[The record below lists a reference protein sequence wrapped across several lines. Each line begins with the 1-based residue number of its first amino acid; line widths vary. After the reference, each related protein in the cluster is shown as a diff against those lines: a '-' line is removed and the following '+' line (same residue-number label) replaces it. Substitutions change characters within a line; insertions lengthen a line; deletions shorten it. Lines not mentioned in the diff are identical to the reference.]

1 MTRPDTTQARL
12 HTAEKARKDNDMK
25 RSGWMARGSRIGLTS
40 AGILVAATGAA
51 LAHGA
56 DGGVAVAVEGAPSW
70 SLSPVYHILV
80 AHFPVGLWMTAYLFI
95 LIRSF
100 SDSKFAVRVQN
111 AIWPVAAL
119 GTLVGFVTYGLG
131 LTIYPWSA
139 ITESP
144 LGRNH
149 IMLATWTLS
158 YWTVMSVLGYRFR
171 RHLFEGAQRWITFTL
186 ATIGAIVITITG
198 TLGGSLTGTP
208 SLVTKSLS
216 WIGWN
221 VYMTFYLPTWMLA
234 VYVAGAL
241 LLIAIGIIGW
251 KRRV

>member
-1 MTRPDTTQARL
+1 MKRIAWMTR
-12 HTAEKARKDNDMK
+12 
-25 RSGWMARGSRIGLTS
+25 SRRIALTS
-40 AGILVAATGAA
+40 AGLLVAATGAA

-56 DGGVAVAVEGAPSW
+56 DGGVTVAVEGAPSW
-70 SLSPVYHILV
+70 SLSPVYHILM
-80 AHFPVGLWMTAYLFI
+80 AHFPVALWMAAYLFI
-95 LIRSF
+95 LIRCL
-100 SDSKFAVRVQN
+100 SDSQFAVRLQKAV
-111 AIWPVAAL
+111 WPLAAL
-119 GTLVGFVTYGLG
+119 GTLAGFVTYGLG

-158 YWTVMSVLGYRFR
+158 YWTAMSVLGYRFR
-171 RHLFEGAQRWITFTL
+171 RHLFEGGQRWITLVL

-216 WIGWN
+216 WIGWD
-221 VYMTFYLPTWMLA
+221 VYMTFYLPTWML
-234 VYVAGAL
+234 VTYGVGAIA
-241 LLIAIGIIGW
+241 LIAIGIAGR
-251 KRRV
+251 RRV

>member
-1 MTRPDTTQARL
+1 MNRPADTQNPSTN
-12 HTAEKARKDNDMK
+12 ARKEADMK
-25 RSGWMARGSRIGLTS
+25 RPGLMRRGRRIGLAT
-40 AGILVAATGAA
+40 AALMLAATGAA
-51 LAHGA
+51 LAHSEG
-56 DGGVAVAVEGAPSW
+56 GGVAVAVEGTPAF

-100 SDSKFAVRVQN
+100 SDSEFAVRLQK

-119 GTLVGFVTYGLG
+119 GTLAGFVTYSLG

-171 RHLFEGAQRWITFTL
+171 RNLFDGGQRWVTFTL
-186 ATIGAIVITITG
+186 ATIGALVITITG

-216 WIGWN
+216 YIGWN
-221 VYMTFYLPTWMLA
+221 VYMTFYLPTWMLLVYGLGA
-234 VYVAGAL
+234 V
-241 LLIAIGIIGW
+241 LLIAIGIVGW
-251 KRRV
+251 RRHA

>member
-1 MTRPDTTQARL
+1 MNRQPASQKPAHHVGKDDT
-12 HTAEKARKDNDMK
+12 MK
-25 RSGWMARGSRIGLTS
+25 RSRMMQRGRQIGLA
-40 AGILVAATGAA
+40 AGALTLLAASAA
-51 LAHGA
+51 LAHSEG
-56 DGGVAVAVEGAPSW
+56 GGVAVAVEGEAAF
-70 SLSPVYHILV
+70 SLSSVYHILV
-80 AHFPVGLWMTAYLFI
+80 AHFPVALWITAYLFI
-95 LIRSF
+95 LIRTF
-100 SDSKFAVRVQN
+100 SDSEFAVRLQK

-119 GTLVGFVTYGLG
+119 GTVAGFVTYGLG
-131 LTIYPWSA
+131 LTIYQWSA

-158 YWTVMSVLGYRFR
+158 YWTVMSILGYRFR
-171 RHLFEGAQRWITFTL
+171 RHLFEGAQRWVTFSL

-221 VYMTFYLPTWMLA
+221 VYMTFYLPTWML
-234 VYVAGAL
+234 VVFFAGAA
-241 LLIAIGIIGW
+241 LLIVIGVMGS

>member
-1 MTRPDTTQARL
+1 MTRPIETPPLSMTD
-12 HTAEKARKDNDMK
+12 RKEDAMT
-25 RSGWMARGSRIGLTS
+25 RPGVMRRGRRIGLTT
-40 AGILVAATGAA
+40 AALMLVATGAA
-51 LAHGA
+51 LAHSEG
-56 DGGVAVAVEGAPSW
+56 GGVTMAVEGTPSW

-80 AHFPVGLWMTAYLFI
+80 AHFPVGLWVTAYLFI
-95 LIRSF
+95 LIRAL
-100 SDSKFAVRVQN
+100 SDSDFAVRVEK

-119 GTLVGFVTYGLG
+119 GTLAGFVTYSLG

-158 YWTVMSVLGYRFR
+158 YWTVMSLLGYRFR
-171 RHLFEGAQRWITFTL
+171 RHLFDGAQRWITLAL
-186 ATIGAIVITITG
+186 ATIGVAVITITG

-208 SLVTKSLS
+208 SLVTKSLG

-221 VYMTFYLPTWMLA
+221 VYMTFYLPNWMLA
-234 VYVAGAL
+234 VYFAGAV
-241 LLIAIGIIGW
+241 LLIAIGWIGW

>member
-1 MTRPDTTQARL
+1 MTLSNSTLALPG
-12 HTAEKARKDNDMK
+12 TAAKARKEIDMN
-25 RSGWMARGSRIGLTS
+25 RSGWMARGRRVGLTS
-40 AGILVAATGAA
+40 VAVMVAATGAA

-80 AHFPVGLWMTAYLFI
+80 AHFPVGLWVTAYLFI
-95 LIRSF
+95 LIRSL
-100 SDSKFAVRVQN
+100 SDAEFAVRLQK

-119 GTLVGFVTYGLG
+119 GTLAGFVTYGLG

-158 YWTVMSVLGYRFR
+158 YWTVMTVLGYRFR
-171 RHLFEGAQRWITFTL
+171 RHLFEGAQRWITLAL
-186 ATIGAIVITITG
+186 ATIGVIVITITG

-221 VYMTFYLPTWMLA
+221 VYMTFYLPTWML
-234 VYVAGAL
+234 VVFFAGAA
-241 LLIAIGIIGW
+241 LLIALGFAG
-251 KRRV
+251 RRRA